1 MKQGVI
7 SFFSRL
13 SKHENIAMN
22 NFNIAYLPNR
32 LAFCFVLIILFGST
46 LKAQPIHATPEKIQ
60 IDLLE
65 IHNLS
70 IRLQFYD
77 YLRKTLATVSEP
89 QAGIIE
95 INTDSV
101 FVDYLKTKFALAL
114 DSIRKP
120 EKLRDKTT
128 SSNIMLNL
136 SDIYGEDLLTKA
148 MGRENIND
156 FCRKSFPFCT
166 TSIYTFPA
174 GVNSGGGEP
183 GPNYGCLSTTPNP
196 AWYHMKI
203 LTPGDITI
211 KMESYPL
218 EDIDYIIW
226 GPFENPT
233 DPCNNQLM
241 RDKIVSCSY
250 SPDPIEF
257 AEIPNG
263 QIDEYY
269 ILLITNY
276 SNRPCEITFSKT
288 GGTGE
293 TDCSILPPPISS
305 NSPVCFGDDLLLSA
319 VTQYNATFSWTGPNG
334 FSSNEQNPVIH
345 NAQPENSGTYILE
358 ITIND
363 ITSDPVSLEVEI
375 IPVSIPDFDV
385 EDVCFGESNQFTD
398 LSTVIPQNETIT
410 TYKWLFG
417 DGTSSSE
424 QNPLHTYNTAG
435 SYEVSLMTYTAQGQC
450 ERKITKEVSV
460 KPLPIVN
467 AGEDQTILDS
477 WTALLKGSVEGGS
490 GDYSFQWTPANQ
502 LADPS
507 NLLTN
512 TLKLN
517 ATTHFTL
524 TVTDNDGGCVSE
536 DEVVIYFAYV
546 FLPNAFKPNSNI
558 ESNQLLKPIGALEA
572 IKNFEFLIYSRWGQ
586 LVFKTNSSK
595 EGWDG
600 TFNGK
605 SLPAATYVWLMRY
618 EIIENSFL
626 APGEILKRGTVNL
639 VP

>member
-1 MKQGVI
+1 
-7 SFFSRL
+7 
-13 SKHENIAMN
+13 
-22 NFNIAYLPNR
+22 
-32 LAFCFVLIILFGST
+32 
-46 LKAQPIHATPEKIQ
+46 
-60 IDLLE
+60 
-65 IHNLS
+65 
-70 IRLQFYD
+70 
-77 YLRKTLATVSEP
+77 
-89 QAGIIE
+89 
-95 INTDSV
+95 
-101 FVDYLKTKFALAL
+101 
-114 DSIRKP
+114 
-120 EKLRDKTT
+120 
-128 SSNIMLNL
+128 
-136 SDIYGEDLLTKA
+136 
-148 MGRENIND
+148 
-156 FCRKSFPFCT
+156 
-166 TSIYTFPA
+166 
-174 GVNSGGGEP
+174 
-183 GPNYGCLSTTPNP
+183 
-196 AWYHMKI
+196 
-203 LTPGDITI
+203 
-211 KMESYPL
+211 
-218 EDIDYIIW
+218 
-226 GPFENPT
+226 
-233 DPCNNQLM
+233 
-241 RDKIVSCSY
+241 
-250 SPDPIEF
+250 
-257 AEIPNG
+257 
-263 QIDEYY
+263 
-269 ILLITNY
+269 
-276 SNRPCEITFSKT
+276 
-288 GGTGE
+288 
-293 TDCSILPPPISS
+293 
-305 NSPVCFGDDLLLSA
+305 
-319 VTQYNATFSWTGPNG
+319 
-334 FSSNEQNPVIH
+334 
-345 NAQPENSGTYILE
+345 
-358 ITIND
+358 
-363 ITSDPVSLEVEI
+363 
-375 IPVSIPDFDV
+375 V